1 MIDLNLTAIA
11 LNVFSSL
18 ASTPTSNAPNFFD
31 YPSPLLARPI
41 LPQVNISAPINA
53 SIKVAKP
60 LLYPT
65 FPLIPPL
72 TNDGQCYSPSTV
84 KSIHTTN
91 RNYLSPEMSSLTFVY
106 YSSHPRFPPPRPPP
120 KKKTLA
126 SKIRSM
132 VWKGKGNVKHMVNR
146 AMVCAQSVN
155 QKVKQNVS
163 HAMETLAGYS
173 RFLPLFTFRESIS
186 TSTRLYLK
194 SSIQFLES
202 FSMGSFVNSSPVSI
216 VQLTA

>member
-11 LNVFSSL
+11 LTVFSSL
-18 ASTPTSNAPNFFD
+18 ASTPTSNAPNFFA
-31 YPSPLLARPI
+31 YPSPLLSPPVAA
-41 LPQVNISAPINA
+41 QVNRSAIINIQ
-53 SIKVAKP
+53 IKDEKP

-72 TNDGQCYSPSTV
+72 TNDGQCYTPSTM
-84 KSIHTTN
+84 KSIHTTS
-91 RNYLSPEMSSLTFVY
+91 RNYLSPETSSLTFVY
-106 YSSHPRFPPPRPPP
+106 YSSNPRFPPPRPPP
-120 KKKTLA
+120 RKKTLA
-126 SKIRSM
+126 SKVRSM

-155 QKVKQNVS
+155 QKVKQDVN

-186 TSTRLYLK
+186 TSARLYLK
-194 SSIQFLES
+194 SSKQFSES